1 MNKDVEFLK
10 ELFLSKRSTG
20 RTTRMIF
27 SAAESVILGGRT
39 VVIVCKNIQ
48 EAVNVRSCV
57 VKYFNEIISN
67 NILVSDLNTYN
78 QLIKT
83 LHDIPVVLYD
93 HSCFEQDLIDLME
106 KYTKHDGFFNKYSME
121 FK

>member
-27 SAAESVILGGRT
+27 SAAENVILGGRT
-39 VVIVCKNIQ
+39 VIIVFKNKQ
-48 EAVNVRSCV
+48 EAVCVRRCV
-57 VKYFNEIISN
+57 IKYFNEIISN

-93 HSCFEQDLIDLME
+93 HSCFEQDLIDLMD
-106 KYTKHDGFFNKYSME
+106 KYTKHDGCFNKYSTG

>member
-27 SAAESVILGGRT
+27 SAAENVILGGRT
-39 VVIVCKNIQ
+39 VVIVCKNRQ
-48 EAVNVRSCV
+48 EAERVRCCV
-57 VKYFNEIISN
+57 LKYFNELISN
-67 NILVSDLNTYN
+67 NIIVSDLNTYN

-93 HSCFEQDLIDLME
+93 HSCFEKELIDLME

>member
-39 VVIVCKNIQ
+39 VVIVCKNRQ
-48 EAVNVRSCV
+48 EVERVRRCV
-57 VKYFNEIISN
+57 SKYFNEIISN
-67 NILVSDLNTYN
+67 NIIVSDLNTYN

-93 HSCFEQDLIDLME
+93 HFCFEQDLIDLME